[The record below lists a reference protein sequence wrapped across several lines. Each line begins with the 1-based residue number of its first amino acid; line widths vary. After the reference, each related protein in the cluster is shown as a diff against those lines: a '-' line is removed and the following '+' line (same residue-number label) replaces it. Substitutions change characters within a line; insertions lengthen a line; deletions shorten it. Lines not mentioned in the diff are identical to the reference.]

1 MIGYLN
7 VPYNSKVL
15 QCLSG
20 NCPSGSGIFKITLV
34 QSCLSVPERFFFY
47 FLIKLPY
54 TRIFKSIHDLLVKIT
69 QSVTQN
75 ELEARRTC
83 SANTSRNVATAYPRA
98 AHLSFSLH
106 S

>member
-34 QSCLSVPERFFFY
+34 QSCLSVPERFFLF
-47 FLIKLPY
+47 
-54 TRIFKSIHDLLVKIT
+54 SNKIT
-69 QSVTQN
+69 LYKDIQI
-75 ELEARRTC
+75 
-83 SANTSRNVATAYPRA
+83 
-98 AHLSFSLH
+98 H